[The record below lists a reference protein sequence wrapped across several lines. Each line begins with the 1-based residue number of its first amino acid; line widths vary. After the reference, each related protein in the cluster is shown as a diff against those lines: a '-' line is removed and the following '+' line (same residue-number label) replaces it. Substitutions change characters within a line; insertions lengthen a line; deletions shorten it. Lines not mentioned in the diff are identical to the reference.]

1 MVELLKKGT
10 RVLPALVTGQGFVQ
24 LAVGSPIPALTI
36 QSSISF
42 PDMINAGSPI
52 LSNSITVT

>member
-10 RVLPALVTGQGFVQ
+10 RVLPTLVAGQGFVQ
-24 LAVGSPIPALTI
+24 LAAGSTIPVLTI

-42 PDMINAGSPI
+42 PDMINAGSPVI
-52 LSNSITVT
+52 SNSISVT